1 MNSEN
6 KELQKI
12 YDAFPK
18 AFINRHNEM
27 IIYPRENTYF
37 LLDNVNDKLELDC
50 KVLEYCSRQASKGMS
65 RASQKYHFEGIER
78 YFERSFTKEQM
89 EAIYTLLG
97 NGIHREL
104 CKRFINENFNFEL
117 LGLVSP
123 LV

>member
-12 YDAFPK
+12 YNAFPK

-65 RASQKYHFEGIER
+65 RTSQKYHFEGIER

-104 CKRFINENFNFEL
+104 CKKFINENFNFEL

>member
-1 MNSEN
+1 MNSQN

-50 KVLEYCSRQASKGMS
+50 KVLEYCSRQASKGIS
-65 RASQKYHFEGIER
+65 RASQRYHFEGIEK
-78 YFERSFTKEQM
+78 YFGRSFTNEEM
-89 EAIYTLLG
+89 DAIYTKLG
-97 NGIHREL
+97 NGIHRTL
-104 CKRFINENFNFEL
+104 CEQFINENFNFEL
-117 LGLVSP
+117 LGIVKP